1 MPFFNAMANTHH
13 VVVKRPSP
21 SDIGSKKSYQIL
33 HDKLSVFFEE
43 DSELVTNTTE
53 STRQITGIMIF
64 PPKDRQNQIID
75 IEGADVIEFD
85 DYRGVRQERRVVRVT
100 PVHDHLQRLD
110 QIVVEVE

>member
-1 MPFFNAMANTHH
+1 MPFFKAMANTHN

-43 DSELVTNTTE
+43 ESELVTNPTE
-53 STRQITGIMIF
+53 ATREIVGVMIF
-64 PPKDRQNQIID
+64 PPKDRHNYIID
-75 IEGADVIEFD
+75 IQGADVVEYD
-85 DYRGVRQERRVVRVT
+85 DYRGVRQERRVTRAT